1 MVNDTGAEQFA
12 VIQPAGTANRF
23 DAVFG
28 ASTTAVG
35 LQRTVSLPPNGLW
48 PAQAGTITAAVAKGA
63 GTFPDGATASYT
75 PGSSTPVTINYQ
87 PSADG
92 EHALSFTN
100 TAGLY
105 TPYNAPLNS
114 FPSSSGTAQMIAA
127 NTVLEDQACHQR
139 DVTTGIP
146 NGFSFSWP
154 RARLPP
160 GQRGHDGLHPTLS
173 ALAGRVPLAVARRRS
188 HPARGSGWPS

>member
-1 MVNDTGAEQFA
+1 VFG
-12 VIQPAGTANRF
+12 VSSGPVGTAQ
-23 DAVFG
+23 
-28 ASTTAVG
+28 T
-35 LQRTVSLPPNGLW
+35 LSLPPNGLW

-75 PGSSTPVTINYQ
+75 PGSATPVTIRYQ
-87 PSADG
+87 PSAAG
-92 EHALSFTN
+92 EHAISLTN

-105 TPYNAPLNS
+105 VPYAAPLNA
-114 FPSSSGTAQMIAA
+114 FAVSSGAAQTIAA
-127 NTVLEDQACHQR
+127 NTVFEDQACHQR
-139 DVTTGIP
+139 DVTSGIP